1 MANTFLFL
9 RDVAHPVVETK
20 YHYPFFYTPPTIYTP
35 PSGPPLLQYT
45 QPREVHNTFEW
56 MGTQRLVPSD
66 AASQAALWTR
76 MFALLDAHI
85 THVLCLGASPAFV
98 GDELW
103 HAVRAPD
110 GLTLHRLH
118 PPFVIPL
125 ARDVAQ
131 MLGPAGS
138 HWLGPWFDA
147 APASPLAQELREY
160 VRFALCAV
168 RVVQRRAPG
177 DQNEVVRVRW
187 DLPPVEWIDAHMGQL
202 QGLGLDERNMRFIRD
217 SAKYAEEQAKTDPI
231 VE

>member
-1 MANTFLFL
+1 MANAFLNL

-20 YHYPFFYTPPTIYTP
+20 YHYPFFYTPPTIYI
-35 PSGPPLLQYT
+35 PSGGPPLLQYA

-56 MGTQRLVPSD
+56 MGTQRLVPCD

-76 MFALLDAHI
+76 MFALLDTHI
-85 THVLCLGASPAFV
+85 THVLRLGPSPAFV
-98 GDELW
+98 SNELW
-103 HAVRAPD
+103 HAVHAPD

-131 MLGPAGS
+131 MLGPA
-138 HWLGPWFDA
+138 
-147 APASPLAQELREY
+147 ASNHGLLREY

-202 QGLGLDERNMRFIRD
+202 QGLGLEERNMRFIRD
-217 SAKYAEEQAKTDPI
+217 SAKYAEEQAKTDLI